1 MRPRTVLYGAAH
13 RGHRRRDALR
23 ARDPHLH
30 RRHRA
35 ARPQSDPRDA
45 LRRLDPNGYTARLLN
60 KRPVERRFAVEVEG
74 LPGARVE
81 VVGSDGRGL
90 ASRVGI
96 GPDSTREVR
105 LLVFAPRGAKPEK
118 STAVEFRIIDLAS
131 AEAATAQDF
140 FKVP

>member
-1 MRPRTVLYGAAH
+1 VTLADGSIR
-13 RGHRRRDALR
+13 
-23 ARDPHLH
+23 
-30 RRHRA
+30 
-35 ARPQSDPRDA
+35 
-45 LRRLDPNGYTARLLN
+45 NGYTARLLN

-81 VVGSDGRGL
+81 VVGIEAEGWHPV
-90 ASRVGI
+90 VGI

-105 LLVFAPRGAKPEK
+105 LLVFAPPGAKPEK